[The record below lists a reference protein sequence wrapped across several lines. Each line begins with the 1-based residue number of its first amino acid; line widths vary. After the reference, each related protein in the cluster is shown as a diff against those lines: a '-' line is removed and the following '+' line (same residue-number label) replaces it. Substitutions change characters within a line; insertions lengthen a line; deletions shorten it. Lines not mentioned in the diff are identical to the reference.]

1 MTSGLLRQI
10 YEKIA
15 NIGKQTLHKES
26 EEFNM
31 KKKVL
36 SVILAAVCTMGL
48 MAGCGAEGSKG
59 STQSGSKG
67 DSYTVGISQFA
78 EHGSLDNCRG
88 GFLEGLKEEG
98 I

>member
-1 MTSGLLRQI
+1 MLRQV

-59 STQSGSKG
+59 STQSGAKG
-67 DSYTVGISQFA
+67 DSYTVGISDRK
-78 EHGSLDNCRG
+78 SVV
-88 GFLEGLKEEG
+88 
-98 I
+98 

>member
-1 MTSGLLRQI
+1 MTFGLLRQV

-48 MAGCGAEGSKG
+48 MAGCGAEVLG
-59 STQSGSKG
+59 
-67 DSYTVGISQFA
+67 
-78 EHGSLDNCRG
+78 
-88 GFLEGLKEEG
+88 LEETRQEYHKIADRQWQVVKEEYFTATG
-98 I
+98 RCAVKTPD

>member
-1 MTSGLLRQI
+1 MTSGLLRQV

-15 NIGKQTLHKES
+15 NIGETNTSQKKG

-59 STQSGSKG
+59 SCHRVAQRVTATQ
-67 DSYTVGISQFA
+67 
-78 EHGSLDNCRG
+78 
-88 GFLEGLKEEG
+88 
-98 I
+98 

>member
-1 MTSGLLRQI
+1 MTFGLLRQI

-36 SVILAAVCTMGL
+36 SVILAAVCTMG
-48 MAGCGAEGSKG
+48 
-59 STQSGSKG
+59 
-67 DSYTVGISQFA
+67 
-78 EHGSLDNCRG
+78 R
-88 GFLEGLKEEG
+88 GLKGLYTEWRKG
-98 I
+98 

>member
-1 MTSGLLRQI
+1 MTFGLLRQV

-48 MAGCGAEGSKG
+48 MAGCG
-59 STQSGSKG
+59 
-67 DSYTVGISQFA
+67 D
-78 EHGSLDNCRG
+78 R
-88 GFLEGLKEEG
+88 GLKGLYTEWRKG
-98 I
+98 

>member
-1 MTSGLLRQI
+1 MQIPLFEPIGAPRGMMQAAPAFARSVSYTHLDVYKRQRQV

-36 SVILAAVCTMGL
+36 SVILAVVCTCL
-48 MAGCGAEGSKG
+48 LY
-59 STQSGSKG
+59 T
-67 DSYTVGISQFA
+67 SYIW
-78 EHGSLDNCRG
+78 E
-88 GFLEGLKEEG
+88 K
-98 I
+98 